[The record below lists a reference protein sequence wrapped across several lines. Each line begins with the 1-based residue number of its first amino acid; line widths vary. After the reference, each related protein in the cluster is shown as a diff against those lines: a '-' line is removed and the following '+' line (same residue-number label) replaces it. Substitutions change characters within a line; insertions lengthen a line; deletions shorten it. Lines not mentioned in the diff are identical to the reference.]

1 VWFCNANNDT
11 IRVLDMKKQFAN
23 SIRDETQQQQAFV
36 GSRFRLTQPTILSFA
51 VLFDGDGEPEQLLKV
66 PLPELGEGFRVRATK
81 VRCSLPTRT
90 TGILV
95 SINLRLI

>member
-1 VWFCNANNDT
+1 MICKTVRKLFDRAH
-11 IRVLDMKKQFAN
+11 
-23 SIRDETQQQQAFV
+23 
-36 GSRFRLTQPTILSFA
+36 LSFGNRPHPPA
-51 VLFDGDGEPEQLLKV
+51 PSPTPLVPPFRGMTAEASPFCLTEKGGKIEV

-90 TGILV
+90 RILV